1 MRIVD
6 LDDVV
11 QITPTVCKAAFESL
25 GNIDSVFC
33 DVEGV
38 ATVRSGQDSE
48 SQALDDFC
56 MRF

>member
-11 QITPTVCKAAFESL
+11 QITSTVCKAAFESL

-38 ATVRSGQDSE
+38 ATVRVANHKHWTIS
-48 SQALDDFC
+48 AFV
-56 MRF
+56 